1 MPHEFKDD
9 TLDDIKHRDILNLEV
24 FLNKKTRIYKKF
36 DSLAAAHAFQG
47 QQLCDILKKLGIEVA
62 RAAIDMS
69 YDIDKKMEEK
79 NIKVESRIYNEPQ
92 PDRLDSDPDEWR
104 SGMYVYKDNEIA
116 GFVGFPTFNQRI
128 FMGYQVL
135 CTKDI

>member
-36 DSLAAAHAFQG
+36 DSLASAHAWQG
-47 QQLCDILKKLGIEVA
+47 QRLVDILKTMGIDVP
-62 RAAIDMS
+62 RAAVDKS
-69 YDIDKKMEEK
+69 YDIEK
-79 NIKVESRIYNEPQ
+79 IMDDSNIKVESRVYNEPQ
-92 PDRLDSDPDEWR
+92 ADKLDSDPDEWR